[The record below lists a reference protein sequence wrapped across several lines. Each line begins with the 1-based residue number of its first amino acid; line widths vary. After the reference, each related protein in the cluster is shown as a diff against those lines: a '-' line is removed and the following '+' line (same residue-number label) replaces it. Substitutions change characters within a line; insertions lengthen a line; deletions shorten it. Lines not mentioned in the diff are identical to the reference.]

1 MGTRQKSDCQ
11 TCVNIDVDDGV
22 RQQSKTSRRQGDG
35 DGGVP
40 RRCWDP
46 GRPSNKGE
54 GWNNALAQTAVV
66 LKGIAVLATTSP
78 PRPPA
83 VKTLLVHSHTTWSF
97 GFHSKL
103 PQATIPPL
111 PPTLPLPTAQ
121 YPGYFSKRIEIVMA
135 RDNGRRGAYLHASD
149 ANAEVSAGSCCFPPL
164 SNRYLLLPPSFSLA
178 DDARRQM
185 PAAQRPQNKNT
196 KPKQY
201 RHSSPTLT
209 NDEIG
214 AENMAKPPRFHRPTA
229 FFGRYSLSDFGSSI
243 GSSIHSDNDDN
254 VHYAADDSLGA
265 TPSQAL
271 VSLTPDGTPT
281 QHTDADLAARLARH
295 FHISPADKF
304 FDDQIPDDI
313 NARFPVIEHHHN
325 DPLVAATTSALA
337 PALSAADA
345 KTQPPKRLN
354 LVGRYSLSPTRFLGN
369 LSSPFRRSAARSDE
383 AVEDVAHAWRDF
395 IIAYVTILVVIGCF
409 LVIMLDGVR
418 WVMGVFWGVFCVVM
432 DKLLMLD

>member
-1 MGTRQKSDCQ
+1 
-11 TCVNIDVDDGV
+11 
-22 RQQSKTSRRQGDG
+22 
-35 DGGVP
+35 
-40 RRCWDP
+40 
-46 GRPSNKGE
+46 
-54 GWNNALAQTAVV
+54 
-66 LKGIAVLATTSP
+66 
-78 PRPPA
+78 
-83 VKTLLVHSHTTWSF
+83 
-97 GFHSKL
+97 
-103 PQATIPPL
+103 
-111 PPTLPLPTAQ
+111 
-121 YPGYFSKRIEIVMA
+121 MA
-135 RDNGRRGAYLHASD
+135 RDNGRRGAYLHASG
-149 ANAEVSAGSCCFPPL
+149 ANAEVSACSCFPPL
-164 SNRYLLLPPSFSLA
+164 STRDLLLPPSFSLA

-185 PAAQRPQNKNT
+185 PAAQRPQNNNT

-209 NDEIG
+209 NDEID

-243 GSSIHSDNDDN
+243 GSDNDDN
-254 VHYAADDSLGA
+254 SVHYAADDSVHYAAADSLGA

-271 VSLTPDGTPT
+271 VSFTPDGPPT

-325 DPLVAATTSALA
+325 DPIVAATTSALA
-337 PALSAADA
+337 PALRSADV

-369 LSSPFRRSAARSDE
+369 LSSPFRRSAARPDE
-383 AVEDVAHAWRDF
+383 AVENVGHAWRDF

-409 LVIMLDGVR
+409 MVIMLDGIR